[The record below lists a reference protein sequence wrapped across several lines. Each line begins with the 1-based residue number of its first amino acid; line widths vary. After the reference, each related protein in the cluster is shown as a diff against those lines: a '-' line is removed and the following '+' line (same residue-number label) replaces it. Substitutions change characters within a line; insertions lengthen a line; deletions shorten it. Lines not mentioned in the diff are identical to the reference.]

1 MKLILILSFLCYV
14 QIYAQESMVGYFEK
28 TTFEFLD
35 AECTDAG
42 SIVYD
47 DGTFENGY
55 GWVSTITDGR
65 FVSLFTPSA
74 YPWQFYTFCL
84 ALTRIATSPT
94 SFTFNIVMYDNTGP
108 GGTPGNEIGVVSGV
122 TANNIPIYP
131 TLQFYDFDISSMLP
145 VASGSVFIGIKYD
158 PSLFSSP
165 IYSGADESTTTPLH
179 LGYAWSGS
187 AWSTIQSIFTSYRC
201 MSYRTLGLSGPIAPT
216 LVSPS
221 NGATEIPVNPTL
233 TWNASSGANTYGLQI
248 SLNSSFVFPSFNFDG
263 LAVTSFTIP
272 IDLPANTI
280 FYWRV
285 NASNSN
291 GTSAYSSTRN
301 FTTVAQVNL
310 TQTISF
316 PNKTNPKDYTTTDY
330 KIVGLPGQPNLNVAS
345 LLSGTQG
352 TDWESYWDNGGA
364 SNYYEKYNSSSPFS
378 FTKGQSYWIVQK
390 GNLAVNQ
397 TVPGARVNGSG
408 YTDIPLSGGFNL
420 ITNPYIVQVLWS
432 GILAANALP
441 AGTPLNSFSTSGWG
455 TSANMQAYA
464 GYVFDNAND
473 LSTLRIP
480 YPIVPSPLQKS
491 ANLDLWRVNVHLE
504 CNEFIDENTSFGVS
518 FEANQDR
525 DKYDF
530 RKPRSPGSI
539 PMVYF
544 YHPDWDDGYGLFA
557 ADMRPEFEGIQ
568 EWDLNVDS
576 KLRETIKL
584 TFDGLEDV
592 PDDMEIY
599 LMDIDRSYS
608 INLRESTEYSFIPV
622 KDHSQ
627 LKVVV
632 GESEKVNLVLNNL
645 IPTEFILGNNFP
657 NPFNPATTIQVSV
670 PNTSDIKLIVYNI
683 LGQEIRVLFEGI
695 SAPGNHWFEWNGK
708 DQQGLSVPSGVYI
721 YTLRTSTG
729 FNISKKMV
737 VMK

>member
-1 MKLILILSFLCYV
+1 M
-14 QIYAQESMVGYFEK
+14 
-28 TTFEFLD
+28 
-35 AECTDAG
+35 
-42 SIVYD
+42 
-47 DGTFENGY
+47 
-55 GWVSTITDGR
+55 
-65 FVSLFTPSA
+65 
-74 YPWQFYTFCL
+74 
-84 ALTRIATSPT
+84 
-94 SFTFNIVMYDNTGP
+94 
-108 GGTPGNEIGVVSGV
+108 
-122 TANNIPIYP
+122 
-131 TLQFYDFDISSMLP
+131 
-145 VASGSVFIGIKYD
+145 
-158 PSLFSSP
+158 
-165 IYSGADESTTTPLH
+165 
-179 LGYAWSGS
+179 
-187 AWSTIQSIFTSYRC
+187 
-201 MSYRTLGLSGPIAPT
+201 
-216 LVSPS
+216 
-221 NGATEIPVNPTL
+221 
-233 TWNASSGANTYGLQI
+233 
-248 SLNSSFVFPSFNFDG
+248 
-263 LAVTSFTIP
+263 
-272 IDLPANTI
+272 
-280 FYWRV
+280 
-285 NASNSN
+285 
-291 GTSAYSSTRN
+291 
-301 FTTVAQVNL
+301 
-310 TQTISF
+310 
-316 PNKTNPKDYTTTDY
+316 
-330 KIVGLPGQPNLNVAS
+330 
-345 LLSGTQG
+345 
-352 TDWESYWDNGGA
+352 
-364 SNYYEKYNSSSPFS
+364 
-378 FTKGQSYWIVQK
+378 
-390 GNLAVNQ
+390 
-397 TVPGARVNGSG
+397 
-408 YTDIPLSGGFNL
+408 
-420 ITNPYIVQVLWS
+420 QVLWS